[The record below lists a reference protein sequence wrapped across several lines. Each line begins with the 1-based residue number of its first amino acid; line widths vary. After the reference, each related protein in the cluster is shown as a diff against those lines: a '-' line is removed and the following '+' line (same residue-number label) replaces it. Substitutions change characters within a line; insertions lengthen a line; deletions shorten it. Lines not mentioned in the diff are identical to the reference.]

1 MSHKLLLIIQCTNT
15 QGSYKC
21 VCKPG
26 FENQGEFASCV
37 DIDECFTGEHFC
49 HNDAECINTHGS
61 FDCECRTGFD
71 GRGFNDV
78 KGCVDIDECI
88 MELFIIQITIF
99 GFLSY
104 GGSFVMLASFIE
116 SWF

>member
-88 MELFIIQITIF
+88 MELFIIQISIF
-99 GFLSY
+99 GFLLTLTPTE
-104 GGSFVMLASFIE
+104 VR
-116 SWF
+116 